1 MRNLTISL
9 DMMGGDYGPRS
20 TIPAAIAA
28 VEHFPYLT
36 LILCGNSQYL
46 QTELNKRDAL
56 DHPRLVIRHCDQV
69 VNMDERPASALRSK
83 RDSSMRV
90 ALDLVHSKEA
100 MACVSSGNTGAL
112 LAMAHYVLKT
122 LPGIERPA
130 LISTL
135 PTITKRPVYLLDLGA
150 NITCDSEVL
159 FQFAVMGA
167 VMAEQVEQLEKPRVS
182 LLNMGEEEIKGSDQ
196 IKHTAQLLAQTDQ
209 INYVGFI
216 EGSDIFSGKVD
227 VVVCDGF
234 VGNVALKTCEGIA
247 NLIITKLKKALN
259 KNLMSRILG
268 FLLMP
273 ALKKL
278 YNRVNPDHYNG
289 ASLIGLGGIV
299 VKSHGNASDI
309 AFFNAIKEAVREVE
323 RQVPEKIKDK
333 LEAVLVD
340 GVYPPIEK
348 PTE

>member
-20 TIPAAIAA
+20 TIPAAIEA
-28 VEHFPYLT
+28 VSLYPDLK

-46 QTELNKRDAL
+46 QTELNKLNAL
-56 DHPRLVIRHCDQV
+56 NHPRLIIEHCDQV
-69 VNMDERPASALRSK
+69 VNMAEKPAVALRSK
-83 RDSSMRV
+83 RNSSMRI
-90 ALDLVHSKEA
+90 ALNLVKDGTAS
-100 MACVSSGNTGAL
+100 ACVSSGNTGAL
-112 LAMAHYVLKT
+112 LAMAHYVLKM

-135 PTITKRPVYLLDLGA
+135 PTNGHKPVYLLDLGA
-150 NITCDSEVL
+150 NVTCDSDVL

-167 VMAEQVEQLEKPRVS
+167 VMAEQVEQITMPKIA
-182 LLNMGEEEIKGSDQ
+182 LLNMGEEAIKGSDQ
-196 IKHTAQLLAQTDQ
+196 IKRAAQLLTDTSSV
-209 INYVGFI
+209 NYVGYI
-216 EGSDIFSGKVD
+216 EGSDIFSGKAD

-247 NLIITKLKKALN
+247 NLIIGKLKLSLN
-259 KNLMSRILG
+259 KNLINRILG

-278 YNRVNPDHYNG
+278 YKRVNPDHYNG

-299 VKSHGNASDI
+299 VKSHGNASQV
-309 AFFNAIKEAVREVE
+309 AFLNAIKEAICEVE
-323 RQVPEKIKDK
+323 RQVPSKIKDK
-333 LEAVLVD
+333 LEQILIDKAS
-340 GVYPPIEK
+340 
-348 PTE
+348 

>member
-1 MRNLTISL
+1 MRDLTISL

-28 VEHFPYLT
+28 VNLYPHLT
-36 LILCGNSQYL
+36 LTLCGNSQFI
-46 QTELNKRDAL
+46 QTELNKAGAL
-56 DHPRLVIRHCDQV
+56 AHPRLVVHHCEQV

-90 ALDLVHSKEA
+90 ALDLVHQGKA
-100 MACVSSGNTGAL
+100 DACVSSGNTGAL

-135 PTITKRPVYLLDLGA
+135 PTITKKPVYLLDLGA
-150 NITCDSEVL
+150 NVTCDSEVL

-167 VMAEQVEQLEKPRVS
+167 VMAEQVEGIQDPKVA

-196 IKHTAQLLAQTDQ
+196 IKHAARLLSATAQ
-209 INYVGFI
+209 INYVGYI
-216 EGSDIFSGKVD
+216 EGSDIFSGKSD

-247 NLIITKLKKALN
+247 NLIISKLKRALG
-259 KNLMSRILG
+259 KNIFSRFLG
-268 FLLMP
+268 FLLLP

-309 AFFNAIKEAVREVE
+309 AFLNAIKEAVREVE
-323 RQVPEKIKDK
+323 RQVPEKIKNK

-340 GVYPPIEK
+340 GNYSEHEK
-348 PTE
+348 STQ